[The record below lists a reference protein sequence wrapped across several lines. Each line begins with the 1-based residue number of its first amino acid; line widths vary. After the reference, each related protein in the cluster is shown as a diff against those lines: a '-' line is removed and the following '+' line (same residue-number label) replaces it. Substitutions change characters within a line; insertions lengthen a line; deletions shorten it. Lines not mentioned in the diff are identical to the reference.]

1 MERVDGSAVVGFIV
15 LALIPTMQTILEVYQ
30 TKKYERYKGYTTA
43 RVTDIREYK
52 YYSNRIVTRY
62 YITFRYMA
70 DGTIYE
76 SEVPGCYSEK
86 RYALWSEVKIC
97 YDKKHPEKFMV
108 EGEEKSLKREA
119 MIWAMIAG
127 GCWLFIIFGL
137 ISEVFFR

>member
-1 MERVDGSAVVGFIV
+1 MERVDGSVVVRFIV

-108 EGEEKSLKREA
+108 KGEEKSLKREV

-137 ISEVFFR
+137 IYEVFFR

>member
-1 MERVDGSAVVGFIV
+1 MERVDGSAIVGFIV
-15 LALIPTMQTILEVYQ
+15 LALIPTMQTIWGVYQ

-52 YYSNRIVTRY
+52 YYSKRREICY
-62 YITFRYMA
+62 YITFQYMV
-70 DGTIYE
+70 DGIIYE
-76 SEVPGCYSEK
+76 SEAPCCYSEK
-86 RYALWSEVKIC
+86 NYALWSEVKIC
-97 YDKKHPEKFMV
+97 YDKKHPEKFMI

-137 ISEVFFR
+137 IYEVFYR